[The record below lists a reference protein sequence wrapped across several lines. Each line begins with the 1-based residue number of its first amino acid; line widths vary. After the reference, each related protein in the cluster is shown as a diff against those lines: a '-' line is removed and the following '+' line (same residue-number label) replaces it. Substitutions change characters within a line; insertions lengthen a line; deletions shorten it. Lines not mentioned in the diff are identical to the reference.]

1 MSTTGRKAPTT
12 QIDPK
17 EEPVAHVVILGAGR
31 DAMTA
36 LGIVRLEAS

>member
-17 EEPVAHVVILGAGR
+17 EEPVAHIVILGAEKCV
-31 DAMTA
+31 MKA
-36 LGIVRLEAS
+36 LGIAHPESS